1 MTINSVA
8 SPMMPTSAMM
18 RTSAATAPPATPDV
32 TTAAAGQREGHATGL
47 EFSREALEAAKK
59 PEPVKNPMAGD
70 SGETLPMEA
79 KLAVAGST
87 ASAAPTG
94 RPTEGLGT
102 LVDMRV

>member
-8 SPMMPTSAMM
+8 SPMMPTSMMM

-32 TTAAAGQREGHATGL
+32 TTAPAGEGEGHATGL

-59 PEPVKNPMAGD
+59 PAPVKDPMAGG
-70 SGETLPMEA
+70 SGEPLPIEA
-79 KLAVAGST
+79 KLAVAGTT
-87 ASAAPTG
+87 AGSAPTG

-102 LVDMRV
+102 LIDMRV